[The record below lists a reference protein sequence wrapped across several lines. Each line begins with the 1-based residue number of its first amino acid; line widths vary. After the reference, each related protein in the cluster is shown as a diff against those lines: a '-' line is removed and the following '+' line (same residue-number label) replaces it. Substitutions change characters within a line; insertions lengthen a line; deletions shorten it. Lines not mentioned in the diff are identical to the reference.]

1 MLEWHFSEN
10 FSYYSAM
17 YCEKTSPNKGMEG
30 QSQGEAPPPPVF
42 GRSVNP
48 ISTRGGGILSPPIIT
63 CPPGFSDLAT
73 ARVSE

>member
-1 MLEWHFSEN
+1 MLEWHFSEK

-48 ISTRGGGILSPPIIT
+48 ISTRGGAHYAHHIT
-63 CPPGFSDLAT
+63 KCHPGFSDLAT
-73 ARVSE
+73 ALKW